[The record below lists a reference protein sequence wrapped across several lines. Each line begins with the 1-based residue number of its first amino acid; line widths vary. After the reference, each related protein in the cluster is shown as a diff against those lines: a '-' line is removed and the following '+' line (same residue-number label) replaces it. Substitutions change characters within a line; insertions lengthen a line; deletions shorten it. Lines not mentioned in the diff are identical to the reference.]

1 MKDDQACFRTR
12 QRRRRAVKLA
22 IGLLLAAWVGSVA
35 FSAVNEGAVPPVS
48 EFGTI
53 PAPSRAGEISQF
65 CGSGGCWWEM
75 DVEIESPQTARSLVA
90 DLELASERC
99 EPVNL
104 WTLRKTCIGRAEG
117 KGGLRIYLRS
127 DFLLSKY

>member
-1 MKDDQACFRTR
+1 MMDHGARFRTR

-48 EFGTI
+48 EFGNI

-90 DLELASERC
+90 ELKLASERC
-99 EPVNL
+99 EPVNY
-104 WTLRKTCIGRAEG
+104 GRCERHALASLKAAG
-117 KGGLRIYLRS
+117 SYDLPAV
-127 DFLLSKY
+127 

>member
-1 MKDDQACFRTR
+1 MMDHGARLRTR

-22 IGLLLAAWVGSVA
+22 IVLFLAAWVGSVA

-53 PAPSRAGEISQF
+53 PAPSTAGEISQF

-75 DVEIESPQTARSLVA
+75 DVDIESPQTARSLVA
-90 DLELASERC
+90 DLGLASERC
-99 EPVNL
+99 EPMNL
-104 WTLRKTCIGRAEG
+104 WTLRKTCTGRAEG
-117 KGGLRIYLRS
+117 VGGLRIYLRS